1 MENSYPRYGEA
12 ESVWSDTLGGRQ
24 HAVIM
29 FKKPDDAQMFQ
40 RLMRGF
46 MSVSCVGNRVGIF
59 ASDGKTILEEFGQDN
74 VERLTGHAMA
84 LDGKVVPYGIQSS
97 FNEIEE

>member
-74 VERLTGHAMA
+74 VNGLPAMRWRWTGKWYLMEYN
-84 LDGKVVPYGIQSS
+84 LLSMK
-97 FNEIEE
+97 